1 MKQSKRISTRGKLP
15 DGAPNPVDVYVG
27 SRIRLRR
34 QLLGWPQEKLAE
46 LLGVTFQQ
54 IQKYERGTNRL
65 GASRLWDAANILEV
79 PVGFFF
85 DDMDKETAVSSPRCL
100 AGPEEP
106 LSDNSLFGTTDDPM
120 VRKETLELVRAY
132 YQIPDPG
139 TARCV
144 FDLVV
149 KLSRKIPG
157 RQSQT

>member
-46 LLGVTFQQ
+46 
-54 IQKYERGTNRL
+54 
-65 GASRLWDAANILEV
+65 
-79 PVGFFF
+79 FFF
-85 DDMDKETAVSSPRCL
+85 DDMDRETAVSSPRRL

-106 LSDNSLFGTTDDPM
+106 LSDNSLFGATDDPM
-120 VRKETLELVRAY
+120 ARKETLGLVRAY

-157 RQSQT
+157 RQPQT

>member
-85 DDMDKETAVSSPRCL
+85 DDMDKET
-100 AGPEEP
+100 
-106 LSDNSLFGTTDDPM
+106 T
-120 VRKETLELVRAY
+120 
-132 YQIPDPG
+132 
-139 TARCV
+139 
-144 FDLVV
+144 V
-149 KLSRKIPG
+149 K
-157 RQSQT
+157 